1 MTTFKGFSTIGVNQ
15 PKQLVRAGV
24 FGGVGSLNYTPV
36 TGKKFLLTDD
46 QLVIRDLL
54 NALSIQQGSKVGQPE
69 YGTTLWS
76 YMFETLDDNTLTLIE
91 TEVRRVISNDSRI
104 NLESVK
110 VYAQENGVLLQ
121 IEMTFSPY
129 NQPVTV
135 DFFLN
140 KFDGSI
146 SQIAQ

>member
-24 FGGVGSLNYTPV
+24 FGGVGTLTYTPI

-54 NALSIQQGSKVGQPE
+54 NALSIQQGMKVGQPE

-76 YMFETLDDNTLTLIE
+76 YMFESFDQTTLDLIE
-91 TEVRRVISNDSRI
+91 TEVRRVLSQDSRI
-104 NLESVK
+104 NVSSVMINAK
-110 VYAQENGVLLQ
+110 NNGILLQ

-129 NQPVTV
+129 NQSVNV

-146 SQIAQ
+146 SQL

>member
-1 MTTFKGFSTIGVNQ
+1 MTTYYGFSTIGINQ

-24 FGGVGSLNYTPV
+24 FGGVGTLNYTPV

-54 NALSIQQGSKVGQPE
+54 NALSIQQGMKVGQPD

-76 YMFETLDDNTLTLIE
+76 YMFEAFDETTLGLIE
-91 TEVRRVISNDSRI
+91 TEVRRVLSQDSRI
-104 NLESVK
+104 NVSSVV
-110 VYAQENGVLLQ
+110 VYARDSGVLLQ

-129 NQPVTV
+129 NEKVNV

-146 SQIAQ
+146 SQL